1 MEQEREKEKT
11 DKNINY
17 AKSKYGSR
25 KIYDRFI
32 LDACTRKNFR
42 VLESDCNITETEFN
56 ILIENLDD
64 IVNHITSEKKI
75 HKTNHFEVARVIR
88 IAYSE
93 YVEFLSKLVQSNP
106 EIFYQDSEHRE
117 IISLVKPFNPSKKR
131 DILDKYL
138 RMYEAYERNSG
149 IDFYL

>member
-11 DKNINY
+11 DKDFNY
-17 AKSKYGSR
+17 NQLKYGSR
-25 KIYDRFI
+25 RIYDRLV
-32 LDACTRKNFR
+32 LDARTKNNFK
-42 VLESDCNITETEFN
+42 VLESGCGISETEFK
-56 ILIENLDD
+56 ILIKNLDD
-64 IVNHITSEKKI
+64 IVNYITSSKEIDRKDI
-75 HKTNHFEVARVIR
+75 QSVARVIR

-93 YVEFLSKLVQSNP
+93 YIAFLSNLVQEKPVFFDKNSADRKN
-106 EIFYQDSEHRE
+106 R
-117 IISLVKPFNPSKKR
+117 SLVKHFNELKKK